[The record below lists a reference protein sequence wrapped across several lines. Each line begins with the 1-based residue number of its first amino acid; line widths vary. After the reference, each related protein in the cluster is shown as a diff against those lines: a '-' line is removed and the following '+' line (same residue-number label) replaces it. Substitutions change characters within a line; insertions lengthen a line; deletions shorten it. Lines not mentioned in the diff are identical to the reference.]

1 MSENRESLVDHME
14 KVLKLPRENGELIF
28 KTQWES
34 RIFGMAVLLFEK
46 GEYTW
51 TSFNEQFV
59 KEIET
64 AERQDPE
71 SEVVA
76 HYYHRWLRA
85 FETLLLEKKLVTSD
99 QLEIISDQF
108 QSGERNHVC

>member
-28 KTQWES
+28 RTQWES

-51 TSFNEQFV
+51 KSFNEQFV
-59 KEIET
+59 KEIEA
-64 AERQDPE
+64 AESQDSE
-71 SEVVA
+71 SELVST
-76 HYYHRWLRA
+76 YYHRWLQA
-85 FETLLLEKKLVTSD
+85 FEKLLIEKKTLTSE
-99 QLEIISDQF
+99 QLKIISDQF